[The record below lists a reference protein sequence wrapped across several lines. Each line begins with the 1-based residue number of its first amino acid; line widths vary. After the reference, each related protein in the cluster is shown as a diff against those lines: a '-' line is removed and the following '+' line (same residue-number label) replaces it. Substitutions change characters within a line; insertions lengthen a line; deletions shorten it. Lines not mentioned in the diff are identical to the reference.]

1 MEKWVSWVVLAGFW
15 AYQPLG
21 EISPYFSSADF
32 DMLCGVAGKILLSCV
47 ARCANS
53 PQQEFA
59 K

>member
-1 MEKWVSWVVLAGFW
+1 LTGKKNIRQHPF
-15 AYQPLG
+15 YKNG
-21 EISPYFSSADF
+21 EISPYFSSANL
-32 DMLCGVAGKILLSCV
+32 DMLCGVACEVLLSCA